1 VGEIFLPMANIIGNQ
16 DPNEINGTDDLD
28 NILGLDGN
36 DTLRGLL
43 GDDVLNGNRGDDR
56 VFGGDGSD
64 ILYGGK
70 DNDTV
75 SGGDGNDTLFGDLG
89 DDLVQGDTGDDLL
102 FGEDGNDTLRGG
114 NGNDNLLGREG
125 NDTLFGDIGDDFLN
139 GNQGNDQ
146 VLGGD
151 GADTLHGGQGDDI
164 IVGGTDSDFLWG
176 DKGTDTL
183 TGGTGSDRFVLQS
196 FAGRDLITDYDDAE
210 DFLVIDEADVSFD
223 DLNISSATTIGEDNS
238 LIESTVFTLNSTG
251 KVIAILEGVPTNSIQ
266 DTDFRTI
273 DDQPVT
279 SGGTDTDTN
288 QNTDNTT
295 DEEEDINDLNQA
307 DDLGTLSGTQTID
320 NAALSDSNTADI
332 YRFRLEADAD
342 FEAVIN
348 NLSAN
353 ADLQLIED
361 VDGNGTIE
369 DADIRQASTE
379 AGTVSETVQDPLAA
393 GVYYVRVLRIE
404 GETTYDLTL
413 EV

>member
-1 VGEIFLPMANIIGNQ
+1 MANIIGNQ

-36 DTLRGLL
+36 DIINGLL
-43 GDDVLNGNRGDDR
+43 GDDVLNGNRGADR

-64 ILYGGK
+64 TLYGGK
-70 DNDTV
+70 DNDTL
-75 SGGDGNDTLFGDLG
+75 SGDDGNDTLFGDLG
-89 DDLVQGDTGDDLL
+89 DDLIQGGTGDDLL

-114 NGNDNLLGREG
+114 NGNDNLFGREG

-139 GNQGNDQ
+139 GNQGNDE

-151 GADTLHGGQGDDI
+151 GADTLRGGQGDDI
-164 IVGGTDSDFLWG
+164 LVGGTDSDFLWG

-223 DLNISSATTIGEDNS
+223 DLNIEAITTIGEDNT
-238 LIESTVFTLNSTG
+238 LIESAVFSLKSTG
-251 KVIAILEGVPTNSIQ
+251 KVIAILQGVSVNSIQ

-273 DDQPVT
+273 DGEAIT
-279 SGGTDTDTN
+279 SSGTDSDSNQNSNDN
-288 QNTDNTT
+288 QNTND
-295 DEEEDINDLNQA
+295 EEDINDLNDA
-307 DDLGTLSGTQTID
+307 EDLGILSGTQTID
-320 NAALSDSNTADI
+320 NGSLSDSNTADI
-332 YRFRLEADAD
+332 YRFRLESDAD
-342 FEAVIN
+342 FETVMN

-353 ADLQLIED
+353 ADLQLIQD
-361 VDGNGTIE
+361 DGNGTIE
-369 DADIRQASTE
+369 ETDILQSSTQ
-379 AGTVSETVQDPLAA
+379 AGTSSERIQTTDPLTA
-393 GVYYVRVLRIE
+393 GVYYVRVLRVE
-404 GETTYDLTL
+404 GDTTYDLTL